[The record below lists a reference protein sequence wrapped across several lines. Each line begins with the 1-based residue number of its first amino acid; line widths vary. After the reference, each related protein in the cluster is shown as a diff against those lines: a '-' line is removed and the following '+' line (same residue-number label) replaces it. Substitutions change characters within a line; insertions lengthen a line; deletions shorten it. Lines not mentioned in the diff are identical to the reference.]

1 MLGTNILHYER
12 KRRAGG
18 GGLVAFFTCVRLVG
32 TGWVDDER
40 DITGAGAA
48 GCLRFTT
55 IAVVD
60 SGRRGCLT
68 CTLFTHV

>member
-1 MLGTNILHYER
+1 MLGTNIYYER
-12 KRRAGG
+12 KRHAGG

-48 GCLRFTT
+48 GCLRLTT
-55 IAVVD
+55 IVVVD
-60 SGRRGCLT
+60 SGRRGCLNS
-68 CTLFTHV
+68 TLFTRV